1 MTGRE
6 KEIMGVVEGMAKAK
20 ATPRQ
25 IGAVLSITSGYAE
38 QLCNI
43 MVRKGYLAKTGYAFT
58 AAKDFYEQFS
68 HKTVE

>member
-6 KEIMGVVEGMAKAK
+6 KEIMGIVTGMGK

-25 IGAVLSITSGYAE
+25 IGQILSITSGYAE

-43 MVRKGYLAKTGYAFT
+43 MVREEYLTKMGKFFAPAKE
-58 AAKDFYEQFS
+58 FYNQFS
-68 HKTVE
+68 YSKE